1 MSSEHPYLPLLVAY
15 THEDAAAKGL
25 RKLASQDSIQRPVH
39 FTALEMAGRERLLML
54 TGEHGSGKTRFAHHL
69 LQLQVAQD
77 QAPTA
82 APVPRN
88 DYGDSLPEAW
98 PPGMARPAP
107 VYLAIDGPQTL
118 ATLLAALPAMHA
130 LPDYALLIIDDI
142 ERLGVAAPAFLQD
155 VVALAVQRPGWRF
168 LLLGASEP
176 CASWILPAA
185 LRRHAL
191 LPLLAA
197 QRSAYAGTSAEHAAG
212 DTVLANPARFVL
224 SLQVAGSHATDYA
237 LIRAWL
243 LQTSSTVQDADA
255 LALAAFQATAGTPAP
270 AATTLFT
277 GPRYLLPCLA
287 AMHLATLPAPAI
299 AALFA
304 DAPER
309 WRAPL
314 LALTRHWQQTAPA
327 QVKALAAALA
337 GTGGRHR
344 LAACLLAAQLLG
356 EEFGALHGQLLLA
369 LRRIVEEG
377 ALSLPLRM
385 QAGRLLARHGDP
397 RALDELVS
405 VAAGSFVM
413 GSDSHPN
420 SSPPHRLQLAAY
432 RIGRYPVT
440 NAQYG
445 AFIEAT
451 GRHWH
456 SQSGRQPERASMP
469 AVDLTWHDARAYCA
483 WLTAQ
488 WRSSGRI
495 GAHDVVRLPSEPEW
509 EYAARGRQ
517 ANPPD
522 QPAPVYPWG
531 RDWAAGRC
539 NGEDSGINDV
549 CTVGL
554 FPAGRAGTGCDDMA
568 GQVWEWTSTLWGSEM
583 AAPSFRYPY
592 AHDGRDDLQASPDIR
607 RVLRGGC
614 FSSGPEKANCSYRG
628 SLEPDGFWRGNGF
641 RIVVQGQLP
650 AGPEDGRSDYGPL

>member
-1 MSSEHPYLPLLVAY
+1 MSSAQPYLPLLVAY

-25 RKLASQDSIQRPVH
+25 RKLASQDAVQRPVH

-69 LQLQVAQD
+69 LELLTAQD
-77 QAPTA
+77 QVPATS
-82 APVPRN
+82 PVPRN

-98 PPGMARPAP
+98 PDSIVRPTP
-107 VYLAIDGPQTL
+107 FYLAIDGPQTL
-118 ATLLAALPAMHA
+118 AALVATAPA
-130 LPDYALLIIDDI
+130 LPDNVLLIIDDL
-142 ERLGVAAPAFLQD
+142 ERLGDAAPAFLQD
-155 VVALAVQRPGWRF
+155 VVALAARQPAWRI

-176 CASWILPAA
+176 CASWVLPAA

-197 QRSAYAGTSAEHAAG
+197 QRRAYKATPSTSDDA
-212 DTVLANPARFVL
+212 VLANPARFLL
-224 SLQVAGSHATDYA
+224 SLQVPGTHATDYA

-243 LQTSSTVQDADA
+243 LQTSDAVHDGHA
-255 LALAAFQATAGTPAP
+255 LALAAFQVSGGEAATAASPKLAQW
-270 AATTLFT
+270 LDQ
-277 GPRYLLPCLA
+277 RYLLAGLTA
-287 AMHLATLPAPAI
+287 QHLATLPAPAI

-304 DAPER
+304 MDRER

-314 LALTRHWQQTAPA
+314 LVLTRHWQHAAPA
-327 QVKALAAALA
+327 QVATLAQALASA
-337 GTGGRHR
+337 TGRHD
-344 LAACLLAAQLLG
+344 LAARLLAAQLLDDLP
-356 EEFGALHGQLLLA
+356 GALQAPLMLA

-377 ALSLPLRM
+377 ALPLPLRV

-397 RALDELVS
+397 RALDALV
-405 VAAGSFVM
+405 AIPAGSFVM

-420 SSPPHRLQLAAY
+420 SSPPHRLRLAAY

-440 NAQYG
+440 NGRYR

-456 SQSGRQPERASMP
+456 SQNGLELEHASMP
-469 AVDLTWHDARAYCA
+469 AVDLSWHDARAYCA

-488 WRSSGRI
+488 WRSEGRI
-495 GAHDVVRLPSEPEW
+495 GMHEVVRLPSEPEW
-509 EYAARGRQ
+509 EYAARGVQ
-517 ANPPD
+517 PD
-522 QPAPVYPWG
+522 QPQPVYPWG
-531 RDWAAGRC
+531 DGWRAGRC
-539 NGEDSGINDV
+539 NGEDSGLNAV
-549 CTVGL
+549 CPVGL
-554 FPAGRAGTGCDDMA
+554 FPAGRAISGCDDMA

-592 AHDGRDDLQASPDIR
+592 VDDGREDLQAPAQIR

-641 RIVVQGQLP
+641 RIVVQ
-650 AGPEDGRSDYGPL
+650 DI